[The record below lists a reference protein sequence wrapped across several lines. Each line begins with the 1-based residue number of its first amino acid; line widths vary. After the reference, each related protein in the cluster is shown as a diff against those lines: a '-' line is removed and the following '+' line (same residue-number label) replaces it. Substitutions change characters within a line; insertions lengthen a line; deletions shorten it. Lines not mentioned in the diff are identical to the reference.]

1 MFRRVLHKM
10 LPRPS
15 LAGLSLASL
24 VLLNLRVPFLRM
36 YLKLS
41 LAAVAVLMLQAS
53 ANAQDGCAPG
63 GAACAP
69 APAACATCG
78 TVGCQRFHCP
88 PALKWCMEGMP
99 RICFQHGCPKPICS
113 PCDAPNWGYYQK
125 CWTPWP
131 WPPDWSHCPVPP
143 PASQVFP
150 GMLPP
155 AQASTEVAPTPR
167 RLDARPPL

>member
-1 MFRRVLHKM
+1 MLRRFLHKM
-10 LPRPS
+10 MPR
-15 LAGLSLASL
+15 LGLASL
-24 VLLNLRVPFLRM
+24 VLINLRVPFVRF

-41 LAAVAVLMLQAS
+41 VAAVAVLLLQTPIM
-53 ANAQDGCAPG
+53 AQDPSASCA
-63 GAACAP
+63 AP
-69 APAACATCG
+69 DAACATCG
-78 TVGCQRFHCP
+78 TAGCQHFHCP

-113 PCDAPNWGYYQK
+113 ACDAPNWGYFQK

-143 PASQVFP
+143 PASQVYP

-155 AQASTEVAPTPR
+155 TGAGADVAPAPR
-167 RLDARPPL
+167 PLNARPSL